1 MLYLDWWKQEE
12 KKRKVKDK
20 MRILNFIIYLRKDT
34 KDE

>member
-20 MRILNFIIYLRKDT
+20 MRILIFIIYLRKDT